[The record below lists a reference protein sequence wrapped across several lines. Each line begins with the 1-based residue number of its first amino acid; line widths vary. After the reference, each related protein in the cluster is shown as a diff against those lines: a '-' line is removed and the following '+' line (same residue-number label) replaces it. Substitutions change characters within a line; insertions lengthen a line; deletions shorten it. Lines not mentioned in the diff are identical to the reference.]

1 MTTLGKQEG
10 INRIFSKADLCWKSE
25 KTSHWMADVLE
36 QAAFGGDG
44 EFLKSTPGNHLLK
57 EGACVVCIAP
67 ASICWVVMWDLLKSL
82 AALYFYDLS
91 HITDPGTVFHL
102 MFQELAQ
109 TCQMPYV

>member
-1 MTTLGKQEG
+1 MCGVYSSCL
-10 INRIFSKADLCWKSE
+10 
-25 KTSHWMADVLE
+25 H
-36 QAAFGGDG
+36 
-44 EFLKSTPGNHLLK
+44 
-57 EGACVVCIAP
+57 
-67 ASICWVVMWDLLKSL
+67 ICWVVMWDLLKSL

>member
-25 KTSHWMADVLE
+25 KTSHWTADVLE

-44 EFLKSTPGNHLLK
+44 EFLK